1 MPDTKSSKS
10 NKNKSKKKKYFL
22 VIGGIILL
30 LILRTAFCGKKNPPI
45 TVQTEKVTKRTITQ
59 IVTGTGKINPVN
71 QVVITP
77 EVTGEIVTLPVKEGD
92 KVQKGQLLIKIKPD
106 TYMAQRERA
115 KANLDSA
122 RANLKMR
129 KVELTYIQ
137 AEYDRV
143 TNLLKNGVAN
153 QQQMEKAQS
162 DLSSALAQQESMN
175 AAVSQAEAALK
186 EADESLYKTTIYSPM
201 DGTVSQLNVEL
212 GERVLGS
219 GFSQGTNLMTVAD
232 LNQMEAVI
240 EVDEN
245 DVVLISV
252 GDKTKIQIDAFKE
265 KTFTGAV
272 SQIGN
277 SAKTKGE
284 GTQELIVNFEIKIAL
299 DKTPE
304 GEAVR
309 PGMSCNA
316 DIETETRENVLSV
329 PIMSVTARS
338 PEDDKKLETEQT
350 PREDETQVLSIQ
362 KAKARTKPQEVVFI
376 VKDQKAVIKKVKTG
390 ISDDNYIEISEGL
403 LEGEEVISGSYKAIS
418 KELKDGAKVQVNN
431 ETKSITGTK

>member
-1 MPDTKSSKS
+1 MPNNKSKKS
-10 NKNKSKKKKYFL
+10 MSKKKKYFL
-22 VIGGIILL
+22 VIGGIVLL
-30 LILRTAFCGKKNPPI
+30 LILRTAFCGKKNPPVI
-45 TVQTEKVTKRTITQ
+45 VQTEKVTKRTITQ
-59 IVTGTGKINPVN
+59 IVTATGKINPVN

-77 EVTGEIVTLPVKEGD
+77 EVTGEIVSLPVKEGD
-92 KVQKGQLLIKIKPD
+92 AVQKGQLLIKIKPD
-106 TYMAQRERA
+106 TYLAQRERA

-137 AEYDRV
+137 AEYDRAQ
-143 TNLLKNGVAN
+143 NLLKNGVAN

-162 DLSSALAQQESMN
+162 DLSSTQAQIEALN

-212 GERVLGS
+212 GERILGS

-245 DVVLISV
+245 DVVLVSV
-252 GDKTKIQIDAFKE
+252 GDKAKIQIDAFKD
-265 KTFTGAV
+265 KTFTGTV

-277 SAKTKGE
+277 SAKSVGE
-284 GTQELIVNFEIKIAL
+284 GTQEVVVNFEIKIAL
-299 DKTPE
+299 DKG

-316 DIETETRENVLSV
+316 DIETETRTDVLSV

-338 PEDDKKLETEQT
+338 PEEKKKEE
-350 PREDETQVLSIQ
+350 PGEAGGDTQVLAVQ
-362 KAKARTKPQEVVFI
+362 KAKARNKPQEVVFT
-376 VKDQKAVIKKVKTG
+376 VKDQKALMKPVKTG
-390 ISDDNYIEISEGL
+390 ISDDTYIEVNSGL
-403 LEGEEVISGSYKAIS
+403 NEGEEVVSGSYKAIS
-418 KELKDGAKVQVNN
+418 KELDDGTKVQVKN
-431 ETKSITGTK
+431 EEKGTKKQ

>member
-1 MPDTKSSKS
+1 MPNNKSKKS
-10 NKNKSKKKKYFL
+10 MSKKKKYFL
-22 VIGGIILL
+22 IIGGIVLL
-30 LILRTAFCGKKNPPI
+30 LILRTAFCGKKTPPVI
-45 TVQTEKVTKRTITQ
+45 VQTEKVTKRTITQ
-59 IVTGTGKINPVN
+59 IVTATGKINPVN

-77 EVTGEIVTLPVKEGD
+77 EVTGEIVSLPVKEGD
-92 KVQKGQLLIKIKPD
+92 TVQKGQLLIKIKPD

-137 AEYDRV
+137 AEYNRV
-143 TNLLKNGVAN
+143 TNLLKNGIAN

-162 DLSSALAQQESMN
+162 DLSSALAQQEALN

-186 EADESLYKTTIYSPM
+186 EADESLYKTTISSPM
-201 DGTVSQLNVEL
+201 DGTISQLNVEL
-212 GERVLGS
+212 GERILGS

-245 DVVLISV
+245 DVVLVSV
-252 GDKTKIQIDAFKE
+252 GDKTKIQIDAFKD
-265 KTFTGAV
+265 KTFTGTV

-277 SAKTKGE
+277 SAKSVGE
-284 GTQELIVNFEIKIAL
+284 GTQEVVVNFEIKIAL
-299 DKTPE
+299 DKD

-316 DIETETRENVLSV
+316 DIETETRTNILSI

-338 PEDDKKLETEQT
+338 PKDEKKQEAEETGS
-350 PREDETQVLSIQ
+350 DTQVLTVQ
-362 KAKARTKPQEVVFI
+362 KAKARIKPQEVVFT
-376 VKDQKAVIKKVKTG
+376 VKDQKAVMKSVKTG
-390 ISDDNYIEISEGL
+390 ISDDTYIEISSGL
-403 LEGEEVISGSYKAIS
+403 NEGEEVISGSYKAIS
-418 KELKDGAKVQVNN
+418 KELNDGIKVQVKNENN
-431 ETKSITGTK
+431 TAKKQ

>member
-1 MPDTKSSKS
+1 MPNNKSKKS
-10 NKNKSKKKKYFL
+10 MSKKKKYFL
-22 VIGGIILL
+22 IIGGIVLL
-30 LILRTAFCGKKNPPI
+30 LILRTAFCGKKTPPV

-59 IVTGTGKINPVN
+59 IVTATGKINPVN

-92 KVQKGQLLIKIKPD
+92 TVQKGQLLIKIKPD

-115 KANLDSA
+115 KANLDSS

-137 AEYDRV
+137 AEYDRAQ
-143 TNLLKNGVAN
+143 NLLKNGVAN

-162 DLSSALAQQESMN
+162 DLSSAQAQIEALN
-175 AAVSQAEAALK
+175 ASVSQAEAALK
-186 EADESLYKTTIYSPM
+186 EADESLYKTTINSPM

-212 GERVLGS
+212 GERILGS

-245 DVVLISV
+245 DVVLVSV
-252 GDKTKIQIDAFKE
+252 GDKAKIQIDAFKD
-265 KTFTGAV
+265 KTFTGTV

-277 SAKTKGE
+277 SAKSVGE
-284 GTQELIVNFEIKIAL
+284 GTQEVVVNFEIKIAL
-299 DKTPE
+299 DKG

-316 DIETETRENVLSV
+316 DIETETRANVLSV

-338 PEDDKKLETEQT
+338 
-350 PREDETQVLSIQ
+350 REDQKKEETAESGSDTQVLATQ
-362 KAKARTKPQEVVFI
+362 KAKAHNKPQEVVFTI
-376 VKDQKAVIKKVKTG
+376 KDQKAVMKPVKTG
-390 ISDDNYIEISEGL
+390 ISDDTYIEINSGLSES
-403 LEGEEVISGSYKAIS
+403 EEVVSGSYKAIS
-418 KELKDGAKVQVNN
+418 KDLNDGIKVQVKNENN
-431 ETKSITGTK
+431 AAKKK

>member
-1 MPDTKSSKS
+1 M
-10 NKNKSKKKKYFL
+10 SKKKKYFL
-22 VIGGIILL
+22 IIGGIVLL
-30 LILRTAFCGKKNPPI
+30 LILRTAFCGKKTPPVI
-45 TVQTEKVTKRTITQ
+45 VQTEKVTKRTITQ
-59 IVTGTGKINPVN
+59 IVTATGKINPVN

-77 EVTGEIVTLPVKEGD
+77 EVTGEIVSLPVKEGD
-92 KVQKGQLLIKIKPD
+92 TVQKGQLLIKIKPD

-137 AEYDRV
+137 AEYNRV
-143 TNLLKNGVAN
+143 TNLLKNGIAN

-162 DLSSALAQQESMN
+162 DLSSALAQQEALN

-186 EADESLYKTTIYSPM
+186 EADESLYKTTISSPM
-201 DGTVSQLNVEL
+201 DGTISQLNVEL
-212 GERVLGS
+212 GERILGS

-245 DVVLISV
+245 DVVLVSV
-252 GDKTKIQIDAFKE
+252 GDKTKIQIDAFKD
-265 KTFTGAV
+265 KTFTGTV

-277 SAKTKGE
+277 SAKSVGE
-284 GTQELIVNFEIKIAL
+284 GTQEVVVNFEIKIAL
-299 DKTPE
+299 DKD

-316 DIETETRENVLSV
+316 DIETETRTNILSI

-338 PEDDKKLETEQT
+338 PKDEKKQEAEETGS
-350 PREDETQVLSIQ
+350 DTQVLTVQ
-362 KAKARTKPQEVVFI
+362 KAKARIKPQEVVFT
-376 VKDQKAVIKKVKTG
+376 VKDQKAVMKSVKTG
-390 ISDDNYIEISEGL
+390 ISDDTYIEISSGL
-403 LEGEEVISGSYKAIS
+403 NEGEEVISGSYKAIS
-418 KELKDGAKVQVNN
+418 KELNDGIKVQVKNENN
-431 ETKSITGTK
+431 TAKKQ